1 MKRRALWP
9 ALLASLWQAG
19 HAAPPSAAT
28 THSSIALANLDAQ
41 IRQQADE
48 PDAMDLWLLRMQ
60 FLADYRMLDRVA
72 ALTES
77 ASVDPHAL
85 LRRARARAAAHR
97 FTAALADVDA
107 AHAAGATP
115 RTVGALRAALKI
127 AMGRAAD
134 VVTGLESE
142 AAQRPGFGSY
152 AALARACGAVGRL
165 DDADRCYAQALQA
178 LHSTSPFPT
187 ATMAFARGLMWSEQ
201 GGQAERGASH
211 YVQALQAVPEFVA
224 ARIHLAE
231 FEMARG
237 EEAAAQAGLQGIV
250 AASGEPQAMALLGEL
265 HLRQG
270 QAARGRPRSSAPG
283 CATTPC
289 WLATRPRLPT
299 TRPSSTS
306 GQVLTRSARGYGRRP
321 TSSSARRDGPTCFP
335 FARPW
340 LWGGRGRPGCCVR
353 RWLRAM
359 GSGRLECM
367 PNPGLFSAS

>member
-1 MKRRALWP
+1 
-9 ALLASLWQAG
+9 
-19 HAAPPSAAT
+19 
-28 THSSIALANLDAQ
+28 
-41 IRQQADE
+41 
-48 PDAMDLWLLRMQ
+48 MQ

-72 ALTES
+72 ARTEAAS
-77 ASVDPHAL
+77 ADPHAL

-231 FEMARG
+231 FEMPRG

-270 QAARGRPRSSAPG
+270 QAARGQAEIQRARWRYDAL
-283 CATTPC
+283 
-289 WLATRPRLPT
+289 LARHPAAFADHAAEFYLGAGADPQRAWVWAQANLVERT
-299 TRPSSTS
+299 TRRAYMLAIRAAMALGRA
-306 GQVLTRSARGYGRRP
+306 GQAR
-321 TSSSARRDGPTCFP
+321 
-335 FARPW
+335 
-340 LWGGRGRPGCCVR
+340 V
-353 RWLRAM
+353 LRAQM
-359 GSGRLECM
+359 AARHGEW
-367 PNPGLFSAS
+367 AA